1 MFYVFQTIHFLTI
14 VSLALAVKHGG
25 YSYNRFS
32 GPVSGKIV
40 EVQVPAALEIAA
52 QQHASYGYD
61 HNRGEIDP
69 ETQKYA
75 HLKTVDYVA
84 SIIVFM
90 VSLVEREKIYYLNI
104 LFH

>member
-1 MFYVFQTIHFLTI
+1 MVFFIFQTIHLLTLA
-14 VSLALAVKHGG
+14 SLALAGKHGG

-32 GPVSGKIV
+32 GPVSGQIV
-40 EVQVPAALEIAA
+40 EVQVPAAIELAA

-61 HNRGEIDP
+61 HHRGEIDP

-84 SIIVFM
+84 SINVYFFN
-90 VSLVEREKIYYLNI
+90 SLITLMG
-104 LFH
+104 